1 MEENGNDILK
11 KRRRWYEVLKK
22 IYQELVEI
30 RKELQAIKSSY
41 IERKGVIP
49 LLPECEVSWS
59 GEPGTLGHTES
70 TEEIH
75 QNLESEKKIR

>member
-1 MEENGNDILK
+1 M
-11 KRRRWYEVLKK
+11 LKK

-59 GEPGTLGHTES
+59 GEPGTLGHTEKGNIS
-70 TEEIH
+70 AFVTVYLGPER
-75 QNLESEKKIR
+75 KVG